1 MPVADIKR
9 VYIISHESHKEKIVS
24 ELQKVG
30 LIEVTDLRERLVNT
44 DWRLLLKEVGE
55 PELRELDQKL
65 SELDHTIDF
74 LSNFEETGKGFIDG
88 FFSSKT
94 PMKRTEFE
102 RAGDFSD
109 YKKICDRCNNL
120 ESRLNEL
127 KNEKNKLLSTLDQLS
142 GWTGLDIPLEEIAG
156 TEKTNIVL
164 GIVNAFDEMKKD
176 LTELAP
182 ETYLK
187 AVSENE
193 EECCILAIYM
203 KDKEYEVTQTMRKY
217 DFAMLTFPELTGT
230 PSEVQARIN
239 EELSIIEKEKG
250 DIQAEI
256 SDLLKYRPGLLA
268 RYDHIHI
275 DREREEIIKNF
286 AKTETSFLIEGWI
299 KDKNVDTL
307 RNLLKSVSNTV
318 EIFTRDPEDGENPPI
333 ALENT
338 TLADP
343 FEAVVEMYSL
353 PKYSEIDPTPIVTAF
368 FIVFFGVCLSDV
380 GYGIMLSIISILMMK
395 KYVMGPIGKKFLR
408 LLAICGVS
416 SVFFGVLG
424 GSWFGDLL
432 KMPVLWVNPID
443 DPMTMLI
450 FALILGITHIFVGIG
465 AKMYN
470 SIRRGDIKDAVFD
483 QLTWF
488 ILLGGVVLIIV
499 AEMNVVSLG
508 KIPYGVAGLGAM
520 TLVLTQ
526 GRSQKGVVKK
536 IVFGLASL
544 YGMVG
549 YLGDVLSYSRLM
561 ALGLATGVIAMV
573 FNSMALMTRGIPL
586 IGILIAAMVLIV
598 GHAFNLLVSTLGA
611 FIHTC
616 RLNYVEFFSK
626 FYKGGGKRF
635 SPFRISTKYV
645 EIEEV

>member
-9 VYIISHESHKEKIVS
+9 IHIISHESQKEKIVS

-30 LIEVTDLRERLVNT
+30 LIEVTDLRERLATT
-44 DWRLLLKEVGE
+44 DWRLLLKEGRE

-65 SELDHTIDF
+65 LELDHAIDF

-102 RAGDFSD
+102 RAGDFSE
-109 YKKICDRCNNL
+109 YKKICDRCNSL
-120 ESRLNEL
+120 ERRLNEL
-127 KNEKNKLLSTLDQLS
+127 KNEKNKLLCTLDQLS
-142 GWTGLDIPLEEIAG
+142 GWTGLDIPLEEMG
-156 TEKTNIVL
+156 RTEKTNIVL
-164 GIVNAFDEMKKD
+164 GTVNAFEEMRED

-187 AVSENE
+187 AVSESE
-193 EECCILAIYM
+193 EGYHILAIYM
-203 KDKEYEVTQTMRKY
+203 KDKEEEVTQAMRKY
-217 DFAMLTFPELTGT
+217 DFARVTFPELTGT

-250 DIQAEI
+250 DIKAEI
-256 SDLLKYRPGLLA
+256 SDLLRHKSGLLA
-268 RYDHIHI
+268 MYDHIHI

-299 KDKNVDTL
+299 KEKNIETL

-343 FEAVVEMYSL
+343 FEAIIDMYSL
-353 PKYSEIDPTPIVTAF
+353 PKYSEMDPTPLVTAF
-368 FIVFFGVCLSDV
+368 FIVFFGVCLSDAC
-380 GYGIMLSIISILMMK
+380 YGIMLSILSILMTK
-395 KYVMGPIGKKFLR
+395 KYVMGPTGKKFLR
-408 LLAICGVS
+408 LLAICGIS

-432 KMPVLWVNPID
+432 KMPALWVNPVD

-470 SIRRGDIKDAVFD
+470 NIRRGNIKDAVFD

-488 ILLGGVVLIIV
+488 TLLSGLVLIIL
-499 AEMNVVSLG
+499 AEMNIISLG

-520 TLVLTQ
+520 TLVLTH
-526 GRSQKGVVKK
+526 GRSQKGMVKK
-536 IVFGLASL
+536 LVFGLASL

-573 FNSMALMTRGIPL
+573 FNNMALMTRGIPL
-586 IGILIAAMVLIV
+586 IGVLIAAIVLIV
-598 GHAFNLLVSTLGA
+598 GHLFNLLVSTLGA

-626 FYKGGGKRF
+626 FYEGGGKRF
-635 SPFRISTKYV
+635 SPFRVSTKYV